1 MDVQFAISCLP
12 QPDVFVA
19 EIADSEPRPGEALAI
34 LRAHHDECAL
44 VLMAALGTMLAMPL
58 TRLALH
64 RTGRKAGFVTPPTIK
79 APYGKPA
86 EASRVIS
93 TEGNR
98 TERTTVSPSASHE
111 CTMSGP
117 KIT

>member
-1 MDVQFAISCLP
+1 MSNSQSTAAP
-12 QPDVFVA
+12 GVFVA
-19 EIADSEPRPGEALAI
+19 EIDDSEPRPGEALAI
-34 LRAHHDECAL
+34 LRGH
-44 VLMAALGTMLAMPL
+44 
-58 TRLALH
+58 
-64 RTGRKAGFVTPPTIK
+64 PPTIS
-79 APYGKPA
+79 APYGKPG